1 MLSTN
6 QKGAIAETAITAE
19 ATKLGIEVYG
29 PVFGGGRFD
38 LIFCFPDGELSR
50 VQCKW
55 APREREVVT
64 IRPYSTRRGASG
76 FIQRTYSADEVD
88 AIAAYCAE
96 LDRCYYV
103 PIAEI
108 AGRHTFHLRLTP
120 ARNNQLLG
128 VHFEAE
134 YRLGA
139 VAQLGERL
147 AGSQKVRGSSPLSS
161 IV

>member
-1 MLSTN
+1 MLTTN
-6 QKGAIAETAITAE
+6 QKGAIAETAISAE

-55 APREREVVT
+55 APRQGEV
-64 IRPYSTRRGASG
+64 
-76 FIQRTYSADEVD
+76 
-88 AIAAYCAE
+88 
-96 LDRCYYV
+96 V

-108 AGRHTFHLRLTP
+108 ASRHTFHLRLTP

-128 VHFEAE
+128 VHFAAE